1 MQRRLCSRWNTKTN
15 SIKCYAGFQGA
26 YSCICGLYSVHQ
38 KMANV
43 FPRSPGAN
51 GGTTPLMMACQENHL
66 KVAIALLSQ
75 DGIAVN
81 KPMDDGSTPLIM
93 ASYCGNSSVVEQLLL
108 SDTISTTETFDGN
121 TAFDCANAGYRVASW
136 FFY

>member
-1 MQRRLCSRWNTKTN
+1 MD
-15 SIKCYAGFQGA
+15 
-26 YSCICGLYSVHQ
+26 
-38 KMANV
+38 
-43 FPRSPGAN
+43 N

-108 SDTISTTETFDGN
+108 SDTISTTDTFDGN

-136 FFY
+136 FFYLDKQIDENGRVACQRMIKAFCERKK

>member
-1 MQRRLCSRWNTKTN
+1 MD
-15 SIKCYAGFQGA
+15 
-26 YSCICGLYSVHQ
+26 
-38 KMANV
+38 
-43 FPRSPGAN
+43 N

-108 SDTISTTETFDGN
+108 VDNITTTNMFLGK
-121 TAFDCANAGYRVASW
+121 TAYDCANAGYRVASC
-136 FFY
+136 FYLDEQIDENGRVTCQRMINRFLKVNRDVNEEPVVTNMYRIC